1 MTSAVASQP
10 HTPPRSSARSVARVG
25 GVDAWDYLPLAD
37 AEAVAFAWSRGP
49 LRLLALGEAAPGEG
63 PSARE
68 WPGEFGGR
76 SFTGAPG
83 RDEWAGWPGSW
94 RVRPR
99 VLYASRGAGE
109 VWRLGD
115 GRAPAE
121 PPPPAEPWR
130 AIDPAA
136 FAPVEGLDAWVAAT
150 TAATTTI
157 RAGAAEKI
165 VLARREVAAAPGVGR
180 RGAALLPLLRQQ
192 SANAVTFG
200 VKLGGELGWFVGAT
214 PETLVEL
221 EDGWLRTEALA
232 GTHADP
238 AGLDNAKDRGEHQ
251 WVVDGIAEA
260 LAPVSVGLEQL
271 GPEAKRAGH
280 LYHWQTRFRGRVRMG
295 HGLFDLADRL
305 QPTPAVGGTPR
316 PAALRFI
323 AEHEPRDRGWY
334 AGVVGMSGAS
344 GDGHAVVALRSA
356 LLRGDAAYV
365 YAGAGIVAASEP
377 TLEWQETAAKLETCK
392 RALACGGLAASRGDG
407 S

>member
-1 MTSAVASQP
+1 MTSAVAPQP
-10 HTPPRSSARSVARVG
+10 HPSPRSSARSVARVE
-25 GVDAWDYLPLAD
+25 GVDAWDYLPLA
-37 AEAVAFAWSRGP
+37 EAADVAVAWSRGE

-63 PSARE
+63 PSHRD

-76 SFTGAPG
+76 SFTGAEG
-83 RDEWAGWPGSW
+83 RDEWRGWPGAW
-94 RVRPR
+94 RLRPR
-99 VLYASRGAGE
+99 VLYASRRAGE

-115 GRAPAE
+115 TRAPAVL
-121 PPPPAEPWR
+121 PAAAGRWA

-136 FAPVEGLDAWVAAT
+136 FAPVEGLDAWVTAT
-150 TAATTTI
+150 TEATAAI

-165 VLARREVAAAPGVGR
+165 VLARREVAEVPGVSR

-200 VKLGGELGWFVGAT
+200 VKLRDDLGWFVGAT
-214 PETLVEL
+214 PETLIEL
-221 EDGWLRTEALA
+221 EDGRLRTEALA
-232 GTHADP
+232 GTHARP
-238 AGLDNAKDRGEHQ
+238 ESLDNPKDRGEHQ

-260 LAPVSVGLEQL
+260 LAPVSVGLEML

-280 LYHWQTRFRGRVRMG
+280 LYHWQTRFRGRVRPG

-316 PAALRFI
+316 AAALRFI
-323 AEHEPRDRGWY
+323 AAHEPRDRGWY
-334 AGVVGMSGAS
+334 AGVVGFSGPS

-356 LLRGDAAYV
+356 LLRGDRAYV

-392 RALACGGLAASRGDG
+392 RALAQAGRAGDG
-407 S
+407 P